1 MAQATPL
8 SAFYKTVHAEN
19 AYVREQLRVYHA
31 LEQRSTDA
39 VGWIALQLRLSRA
52 KAKALITRAAPP
64 PRQPRLTSTEIKV
77 ILDALHA
84 QLAGDVSMGE
94 LYWNRRKEAAAQRV
108 ITKLTLLIT

>member
-52 KAKALITRAAPP
+52 KAKALITRATPRQ
-64 PRQPRLTSTEIKV
+64 RQPRLTSTEIKV
-77 ILDALHA
+77 ILGALHA
-84 QLAGDVSMGE
+84 HLAGDVSTGD
-94 LYWNRRKEAAAQRV
+94 LCWHRREEAAAHRV
-108 ITKLTLLIT
+108 ITKLTPLIT